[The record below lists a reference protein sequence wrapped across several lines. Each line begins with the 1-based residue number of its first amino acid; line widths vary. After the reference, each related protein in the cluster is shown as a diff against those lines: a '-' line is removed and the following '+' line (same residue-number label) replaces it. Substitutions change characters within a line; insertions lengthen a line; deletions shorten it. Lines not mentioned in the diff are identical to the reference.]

1 MAPLVS
7 VVIPSYNHKRFVGQ
21 AVESVRA
28 QTYPDVEIVVVDDG
42 SSDGSFEFLRE
53 TFGDA
58 LAVLRRHENRGAHA
72 TINDA
77 IGSARG
83 DWIAILN
90 SDDLYASKRIERLV
104 AFASETAADIVFSD
118 VAFCDELGP
127 LPATH
132 KVVQSHGRA
141 VAAAAEGTIE
151 QALLRGNF
159 VLTTSNL
166 MFRRDVFD
174 AIGPFRPYR
183 YCHDWDFLLRAIGR
197 FRLGWLRE
205 PLLQYRLHG
214 SNTISEPAHWRHLV
228 EKALVYAGF
237 LGGDTTRPAPVIE
250 GSDWIFQSRELSP
263 AVVCWLAAE
272 CRRLGLAAVLQELEA
287 GSLHQRVQAA
297 FAGEAPARTTAS
309 VREMKK
315 GGVMREI
322 GRLLGRGRDG
332 AVRS

>member
-28 QTYPDVEIVVVDDG
+28 QTHPAVEIVVVDDG

-53 TFGDA
+53 TVGDA
-58 LAVLRRHENRGAHA
+58 LAVLRRHDNRGAHA

-77 IGSARG
+77 IASATG

-90 SDDLYASKRIERLV
+90 SDDLYAPQRIERLV
-104 AFASETAADIVFSD
+104 DFATGAGHDLVFSD
-118 VAFCDELGP
+118 VAFCDETGP
-127 LPATH
+127 LPSTH
-132 KVVQSHGRA
+132 KVVQSHDRA
-141 VAAAAEGTIE
+141 VAAAAGGTIE

-166 MFRRDVFD
+166 LFRRDVF
-174 AIGPFRPYR
+174 AAVGPFRPYR
-183 YCHDWDFLLRAIGR
+183 YCHDWDFLLRAIGA

-214 SNTISEPAHWRHLV
+214 SNTIREPDHWRHLV

-237 LGGDTTRPAPVIE
+237 LGGDTTRPAPAVE
-250 GSDWIFQSRELSP
+250 HSGWIFEARELSP
-263 AVVCWLAAE
+263 VVVCWLAAE

-287 GSLHQRVQAA
+287 GTLHRRVQAA
-297 FAGEAPARTTAS
+297 FADEAPARITAS

-315 GGVMREI
+315 GGAMREI
-322 GRLLGRGRDG
+322 GRLLSGRDRNIR
-332 AVRS
+332 A

>member
-21 AVESVRA
+21 AVDSVRA
-28 QTYPDVEIVVVDDG
+28 QTHADVEIVVVDDG

-53 TFGDA
+53 TVGDA

-72 TINDA
+72 TINEA
-77 IGSARG
+77 IASARG

-90 SDDLYASKRIERLV
+90 SDDLYAPMRIERLV
-104 AFASETAADIVFSD
+104 AFAAETAADLVFSE
-118 VAFCDELGP
+118 VAFCDEQGP
-127 LPATH
+127 LPSTH
-132 KVVQSHGRA
+132 KVVQSHARA
-141 VAAAAEGTIE
+141 MAAAAEGTIE

-166 MFRRDVFD
+166 MVRRDVFD
-174 AIGPFRPYR
+174 AVGPFRPYR

-214 SNTISEPAHWRHLV
+214 SNTISEPDHWRHIV
-228 EKALVYAGF
+228 EKSLVYAGF
-237 LGGDTTRPAPVIE
+237 LGGDTTRPAPTVE
-250 GSDWIFQSRELSP
+250 HSGWIFDSREMSP
-263 AVVCWLAAE
+263 VVVCWLAAE

-287 GSLHQRVQAA
+287 GTLHRRVQAA
-297 FAGEAPARTTAS
+297 FAAEAPARTTAS
-309 VREMKK
+309 AREMTK

-322 GRLLGRGRDG
+322 GRLLSRRGG